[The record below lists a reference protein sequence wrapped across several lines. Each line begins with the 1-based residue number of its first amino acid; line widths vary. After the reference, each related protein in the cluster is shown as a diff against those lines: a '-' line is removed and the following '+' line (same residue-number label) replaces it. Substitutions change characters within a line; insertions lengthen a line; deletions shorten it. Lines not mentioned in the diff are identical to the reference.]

1 MKSPSALRS
10 PLSALLLAVA
20 VASLG
25 ACLSAEPDPADSDAS
40 AAPSEAGLPAAQEPS
55 PTPDPTLALRHCVVQ
70 PAAVPRGKPLPEKL
84 ESHEPTCFSTF
95 PEALAF
101 ATKGKI
107 QLTAADPSLVAAE
120 FESVSESVLA
130 TYLIGIEYV
139 SPHREPFWGSWL
151 ITRGWSCAEADPY
164 VATMQPGWNDVI
176 SSSKTYEGCNHS
188 YHYEHS
194 NFGGAV
200 LDCPRGTAC
209 FYDLGVLSDATSS
222 IRWTL

>member
-1 MKSPSALRS
+1 MKSAPTLRS
-10 PLSALLLAVA
+10 VLSIAALSLLA
-20 VASLG
+20 ASTA
-25 ACLSAEPDPADSDAS
+25 ACLAADEGSAPIAADIIAAPPSDEPPAQDPDPS
-40 AAPSEAGLPAAQEPS
+40 
-55 PTPDPTLALRHCVVQ
+55 LAIQHCVVE
-70 PAAVPRGKPLPEKL
+70 PAAVPRGKPLPEQL
-84 ESHEPTCFSTF
+84 ESTKPTCFPTF
-95 PEALAF
+95 AEALAF
-101 ATKGKI
+101 ATKGKL
-107 QLTAADPSLVAAE
+107 QLVASSDPSRVAAE
-120 FESVSESVLA
+120 FESISESVLA

-139 SPHREPFWGSWL
+139 SPHRDPFWGSWL

-164 VATMQPGWNDVI
+164 VATMQSGWNDVV

-200 LDCPRGTAC
+200 LDCPRGSSC